1 MSGDYFS
8 HTDRKYDELIMRQ
21 SAAWKAIDL
30 LTAKID
36 ALETRL
42 NDSKFMMRRS
52 EKHEYERL
60 VDVVCDH
67 DKTITEIVE
76 HTVGTLTEG
85 DDTNW

>member
-8 HTDRKYDELIMRQ
+8 HVERKYDEIIMRQ

-67 DKTITEIVE
+67 DRCITELRENAVSE
-76 HTVGTLTEG
+76 DV
-85 DDTNW
+85 NW

>member
-8 HTDRKYDELIMRQ
+8 HVERRYDEIIMRQ

-42 NDSKFMMRRS
+42 NDSKFLMKRS

-60 VDVVCDH
+60 VDVVVDH

-76 HTVGTLTEG
+76 HTVGTLSEG